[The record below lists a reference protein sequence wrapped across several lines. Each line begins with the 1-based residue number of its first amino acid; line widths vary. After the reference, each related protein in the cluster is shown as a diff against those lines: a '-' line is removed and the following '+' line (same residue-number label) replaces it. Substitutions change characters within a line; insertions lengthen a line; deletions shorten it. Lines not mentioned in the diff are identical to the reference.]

1 MKPQKIVGPRSIV
14 EHFGRLEDPRVVGR
28 TDHKL
33 IDLVVIAI
41 LSTIC
46 GAEGWTEMEE
56 FAIARQD
63 WLCTFLEL
71 PAGIPTDDT
80 FRRFFSKLKPSSFE
94 RAFTSWTKALAGAME
109 GKLVAIDGK
118 SVRGSSDRSTGTP
131 MLHLVHAWLAD
142 NQLLLGQFATEA
154 KSNEIT
160 AIPQLLDLIDIKGA
174 IVTIDAAGCQK
185 TIAAQIHKQKA
196 DYILSLRDNHP
207 TFHEEVLTYFEHEK
221 TSPTVHAHETFDGG
235 EHGRNETRRTL
246 STSDVGWFS
255 EKKLWPGLKSFILVE
270 SKRERSDGTIECD
283 ERTYISSLD
292 GDVPAALGQFIRRHW
307 SVENQLHWMLDV
319 AFREDECRV
328 RKDHGPRNLSLLR
341 KLALML
347 VRKESTHKRGVAVK
361 RKRAA
366 WDNNYLLKIISAGT
380 IGV

>member
-1 MKPQKIVGPRSIV
+1 MSEPKIVGPQSII
-14 EHFGRLEDPRVVGR
+14 EHFGHLEDPRVVGR
-28 TDHKL
+28 SDHNL

-41 LSTIC
+41 VATIC
-46 GAEGWTEMEE
+46 GAEGWTDMEE
-56 FAIARQD
+56 FAVAREG
-63 WLCTFLEL
+63 WLRTFLEL
-71 PAGIPTDDT
+71 PSGIPTDDT
-80 FRRFFSKLKPSSFE
+80 FRRFFSRLKPSSFE
-94 RAFTSWTKALAGAME
+94 QAFTSWTKALAGSMSE
-109 GKLVAIDGK
+109 KLVAIDGK
-118 SVRGSSDRSTGTP
+118 SLRGSTDRSVGTP

-185 TIAAQIHKQKA
+185 GIAAQINKQKA

-221 TSPTVHAHETFDGG
+221 TSATVHVHETFDGG
-235 EHGRNETRRTL
+235 EHGRNETRRVY
-246 STSDVGWFS
+246 STSDVGWFC
-255 EKKLWPGLKSFILVE
+255 EKSLWPGLKSFILVE
-270 SKRERSDGTIECD
+270 SKRERTDGTIECD
-283 ERTYISSLD
+283 KRAYISSLD
-292 GDVPAALGQFIRRHW
+292 GGAPDVLGKLVRRHW

-319 AFREDECRV
+319 AFREDQCKV

-347 VRKESTHKRGVAVK
+347 VRRESTHKRGVATK

-366 WDNNYLLKIISAGT
+366 WDNNYLLKVISAGT
-380 IGV
+380 LGF